1 MQRFGLSVAGR
12 MLLADSSKQ
21 KENTESCVYKTM
33 PERMCPEYMKRMFTA
48 NESLELQ
55 SARRPS
61 ALYPQDQ
68 LAVQVIRYNVGR

>member
-1 MQRFGLSVAGR
+1 M
-12 MLLADSSKQ
+12 
-21 KENTESCVYKTM
+21 YKTT

-61 ALYPQDQ
+61 DLYPQDQ
-68 LAVQVIRYNVGR
+68 LAVQVIHVQCRKIVVYLLPLPTRQASDAMYLQISG